1 MNSIRLFCPNLAV
14 GTSTV
19 SEDEAHHAAVVLRA
33 RDGAAVTLFDGAG
46 GEAAGTIVHI
56 SKRGLRVEVA
66 RVDQRPF
73 DAAYRITL
81 AVAMGKAHRQGYL
94 IEKCTELGVAE
105 IWPIYAERSVARPRA
120 SAVGKWT
127 RRAVEAAKQSRS
139 AWVPTIAPPQ
149 EFGVSLQRAKEFDA
163 CCVTD
168 VDASL
173 PPFSSFLAK
182 QAIGGRLLVWVG
194 PEGGWSESERQA
206 ASGVGAIRAR
216 LAPAVLRTETAAVA
230 VCAAAALA
238 ERDISCSPNEQK

>member
-14 GTSTV
+14 GTNTV
-19 SEDEAHHAAVVLRA
+19 TADEAHHAAVVLRA
-33 RDGAAVTLFDGAG
+33 RDGAAATLFDGAG
-46 GEAAGTIVHI
+46 GEAAGTIVHV
-56 SKRGLRVEVA
+56 SKRELRVEVA

-81 AVAMGKAHRQGYL
+81 AVAMGKTHRQSYL
-94 IEKCTELGVAE
+94 IEKCTELSVAA
-105 IWPIYAERSVARPRA
+105 IWPIYAERSVARPKA

-149 EFGVSLQRAKEFDA
+149 EFGASLQRAKEFDA
-163 CCVTD
+163 SCVTD

-173 PPFSSFLAK
+173 PPFSTFLVK
-182 QAIGGRLLVWVG
+182 QAIGSRLLVWVG

-206 ASGVGAIRAR
+206 ATGVGAIRAR
-216 LAPAVLRTETAAVA
+216 LAPTVLRTETAAVA

-238 ERDISCSPNEQK
+238 VPDESCSQSGQK